1 MPPKAPFASVERL
14 SVDYCAAGEAAAT
27 WSAGDIVL
35 THGDA
40 LISRLIRFGERLRI
54 HGADRTYCWFNH
66 AALVLNDQGD
76 LAEALSHGVVRSNAE
91 KYLPKDYAVVRPGI
105 SSADTVEL
113 LAFADWVLATHHK
126 YGWFTIAS
134 IAFSVLTGSKFT
146 FFIDGTFICSGFV
159 ARAEERTGAIFSLDP
174 VHITPADLAKYYDAD
189 PPVSA

>member
-1 MPPKAPFASVERL
+1 MSLRAPFAPVARLEVERFP
-14 SVDYCAAGEAAAT
+14 AGVGAPS

-40 LISRLIRFGERLRI
+40 LLSRLIRLGERLRI
-54 HGADRTYCWFNH
+54 HGADRKYCWFNH
-66 AALVLNDQGD
+66 AALVLNDEGD
-76 LAEALSHGVVRSNAE
+76 LAEALSQGVVRTNAD

-105 SSADTVEL
+105 SPADTEEL
-113 LAFADWVLATHHK
+113 LAFADWVLATHDK

-134 IAFSVLTGSKFT
+134 IALTVLTGSKFT

-189 PPVSA
+189 RPVAV